1 MIVVQGVLR
10 LHLDDL
16 KKAREIAAPFVRQ
29 TQGENGCL
37 SYALAEDLM
46 APGLIHII
54 ERWRDA
60 AALAA
65 HRAAPHTAAFTAEL
79 PRLRI
84 LDLKIVDYRADDGQV
99 AMGG

>member
-10 LHLDDL
+10 LHPDDL
-16 KKAREIAAPFVRQ
+16 EKAREIAAPFVLQ
-29 TQGENGCL
+29 TQGEDGCL
-37 SYALAEDLM
+37 SYALAQDLM
-46 APGLIHII
+46 APGLIHIV
-54 ERWRDA
+54 ERWRDE

-65 HRAAPHTAAFTAEL
+65 HRAAPHVAVFTAEL

-84 LDLKIVDYRADDGQV
+84 LDLRIVDYRADEGQL